1 MHICFVSNFRPFFSS
16 LALICLSLGKLTTNY
31 ILNTDLDFFH
41 SFASFWKKICLSQ
54 DSFLSSKD
62 ANTIHK
68 MLDVASVYS
77 VQSQNQ
83 IPQNLSC
90 LLVSQRKIGN

>member
-1 MHICFVSNFRPFFSS
+1 MLNLRPFSSS
-16 LALICLSLGKLTTNY
+16 LALICRNLGKLTTNY

-41 SFASFWKKICLSQ
+41 SFARFWKKICLSQ

-62 ANTIHK
+62 GGILCQYNT
-68 MLDVASVYS
+68 LNVASVYS

-83 IPQNLSC
+83 ILQNLGC
-90 LLVSQRKIGN
+90 PLVSQRKIGN